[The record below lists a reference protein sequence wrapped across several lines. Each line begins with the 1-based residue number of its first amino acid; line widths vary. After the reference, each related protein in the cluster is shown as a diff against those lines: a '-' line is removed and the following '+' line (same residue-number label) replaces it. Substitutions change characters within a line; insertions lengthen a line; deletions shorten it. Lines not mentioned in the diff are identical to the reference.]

1 MSLDKLPI
9 NVFDLL
15 VLVVLITGML
25 RGRKHGMSEE
35 ITNLLGWLAVVLGC
49 AAFYEWGSQL
59 IGHYTGLFGLLT
71 RNILAYVG
79 VALLIGL
86 VFAMAKRAFGGKL
99 AGSDVFGRAEYYLG
113 MAAGMVR
120 FCCMLLVV
128 LALLNARAYNPDEL
142 RTMDKYTTDTYGS
155 DVFPTLYS
163 VQQSVFVKSV
173 TGPLIRQHLG
183 WLLIKPVEMQKAGF
197 HQKEFSVP

>member
-35 ITNLLGWLAVVLGC
+35 ITNLLGWLAV
-49 AAFYEWGSQL
+49 
-59 IGHYTGLFGLLT
+59 LL
-71 RNILAYVG
+71 
-79 VALLIGL
+79 GL